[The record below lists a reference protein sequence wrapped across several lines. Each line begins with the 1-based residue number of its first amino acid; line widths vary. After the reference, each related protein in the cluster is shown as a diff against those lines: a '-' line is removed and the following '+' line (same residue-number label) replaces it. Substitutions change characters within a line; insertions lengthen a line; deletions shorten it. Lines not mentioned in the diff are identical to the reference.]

1 MLITDR
7 RSPFIKL
14 DGTENNET
22 IYAYFENSVI
32 HGGGGNDTLNGSK
45 YSDQLYGEEGDDN
58 LSGQEGND
66 LLNGGLGH
74 DTLAGG
80 NGDDSLYGGEGNDTI
95 NGEGG
100 NDVLDGGLGNDE
112 LYGGLG
118 DDVYVFGKDHGQD
131 TISDGD
137 GLNVLKFED
146 GIKPEEL
153 LVIPYYKYS
162 SNDVQI
168 INKNTGDSVIIKRF
182 RDREEYQKFTLEF
195 DNKVSAQISKDGK
208 ELICK
213 EATNS
218 EKTNESGEQ
227 NAPQHQAIE
236 SGDEIKK
243 EKGTIQETSEELNNL
258 KQEINEDKG
267 NNIGSSMIDFQVQ
280 NLAQMMS
287 VFGHT
292 DPVFGKDVIALDTSI
307 SLFDGFIVSK

>member
-1 MLITDR
+1 M
-7 RSPFIKL
+7 
-14 DGTENNET
+14 
-22 IYAYFENSVI
+22 
-32 HGGGGNDTLNGSK
+32 
-45 YSDQLYGEEGDDN
+45 
-58 LSGQEGND
+58 
-66 LLNGGLGH
+66 
-74 DTLAGG
+74 
-80 NGDDSLYGGEGNDTI
+80 
-95 NGEGG
+95 
-100 NDVLDGGLGNDE
+100 
-112 LYGGLG
+112 
-118 DDVYVFGKDHGQD
+118 
-131 TISDGD
+131 
-137 GLNVLKFED
+137 
-146 GIKPEEL
+146 
-153 LVIPYYKYS
+153 
-162 SNDVQI
+162 
-168 INKNTGDSVIIKRF
+168 
-182 RDREEYQKFTLEF
+182 EF